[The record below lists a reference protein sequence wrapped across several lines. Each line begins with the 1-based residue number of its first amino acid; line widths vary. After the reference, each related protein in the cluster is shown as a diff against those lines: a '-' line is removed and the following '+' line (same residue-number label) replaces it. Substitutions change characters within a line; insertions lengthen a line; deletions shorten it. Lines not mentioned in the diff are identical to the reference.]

1 MRWGLPLVSSITD
14 LILNVGRCIA
24 SMKINFVFVLF
35 IMLGPL
41 YTRARVESLNLFF
54 SRVWCLNLTSF
65 HLKLKL
71 LRG

>member
-54 SRVWCLNLTSF
+54 SRV
-65 HLKLKL
+65 
-71 LRG
+71 